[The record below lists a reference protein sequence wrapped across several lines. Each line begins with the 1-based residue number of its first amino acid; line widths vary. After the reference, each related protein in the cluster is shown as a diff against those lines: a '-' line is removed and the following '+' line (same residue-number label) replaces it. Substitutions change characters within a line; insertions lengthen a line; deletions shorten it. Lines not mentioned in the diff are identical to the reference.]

1 MLGASNRQFQQML
14 QTPTLEHEDR
24 LALCLN
30 FVYVSLLYHSVFLSP
45 ALKHLFAAEKNYQ
58 QQIENHVWMLEQ
70 QPIVKEMLAIK
81 PAVREGSLLSIASA
95 TAKQFDITFNRFEPV
110 GDDKVR
116 LRLDQVEFN
125 ALVSW
130 LGVLESDKVV
140 AVDISL
146 IRQVQVMSCALNH
159 SRLRLSYNIFGS
171 LYQDFLVFM
180 KTFFNRA

>member
-1 MLGASNRQFQQML
+1 MNELKQRLESELEQLMLRVRGNRQFQQML
-14 QTPTLEHEDR
+14 QAYLRLSARDR
-24 LALCLN
+24 LAVNVLTLLM
-30 FVYVSLLYHSVFLSP
+30 SLYFITSVFLSP

-58 QQIENHVWMLEQ
+58 QQIENHAWMLEQ

-130 LGVLESDKVV
+130 LGVLESDKGIV

-146 IRQVQVMSCALNH
+146 DAASSGYVSV
-159 SRLRLSYNIFGS
+159 RLTIQG
-171 LYQDFLVFM
+171 
-180 KTFFNRA
+180 

>member
-1 MLGASNRQFQQML
+1 MNELKQRLESELEQLMLRVRGNRQFQQML
-14 QTPTLEHEDR
+14 QAYLRLSARDR
-24 LALCLN
+24 LAVNILTLL
-30 FVYVSLLYHSVFLSP
+30 VSLYFITSVLLSP
-45 ALKHLFAAEKNYQ
+45 ALKHLFTAEKKYQ
-58 QQIENHVWMLEQ
+58 QQIENHAWMLEQ
-70 QPIVKEMLAIK
+70 QPIIKEMLAIK

-130 LGVLESDKVV
+130 LGVLESDKGIV

-146 IRQVQVMSCALNH
+146 DAASSGYVSV
-159 SRLRLSYNIFGS
+159 RLTIQG
-171 LYQDFLVFM
+171 
-180 KTFFNRA
+180 

>member
-1 MLGASNRQFQQML
+1 MNELKQRLESELEQLMLRVRGNRQFQQML
-14 QTPTLEHEDR
+14 QAYLRLSARDR
-24 LALCLN
+24 LAVNILTLL
-30 FVYVSLLYHSVFLSP
+30 VSLYFITSVLLSP
-45 ALKHLFAAEKNYQ
+45 ALKHLFTAEKNYQ
-58 QQIENHVWMLEQ
+58 QQIENHAWMLEQ
-70 QPIVKEMLAIK
+70 QPIIKEMLAIK

-130 LGVLESDKVV
+130 LGVLESDKGIV

-146 IRQVQVMSCALNH
+146 DAASSGYVSV
-159 SRLRLSYNIFGS
+159 RLTIQG
-171 LYQDFLVFM
+171 
-180 KTFFNRA
+180 

>member
-1 MLGASNRQFQQML
+1 MNELKQRLESELEQLMLRVRGNRQFQQML
-14 QTPTLEHEDR
+14 QAYLRLSARDR
-24 LALCLN
+24 LAVNILTLL
-30 FVYVSLLYHSVFLSP
+30 VSLYFITSVLLSP
-45 ALKHLFAAEKNYQ
+45 ALKHLFTAEKNYQ
-58 QQIENHVWMLEQ
+58 QQIENHAWMLEQ

-130 LGVLESDKVV
+130 LGVLESDKGIV

-146 IRQVQVMSCALNH
+146 DAASSGYVSV
-159 SRLRLSYNIFGS
+159 RLTIQG
-171 LYQDFLVFM
+171 
-180 KTFFNRA
+180 

>member
-1 MLGASNRQFQQML
+1 
-14 QTPTLEHEDR
+14 
-24 LALCLN
+24 
-30 FVYVSLLYHSVFLSP
+30 
-45 ALKHLFAAEKNYQ
+45 
-58 QQIENHVWMLEQ
+58 MLEQ

-130 LGVLESDKVV
+130 LGVLESDKGIV

-146 IRQVQVMSCALNH
+146 DAASSGYVSV
-159 SRLRLSYNIFGS
+159 RLTIQG
-171 LYQDFLVFM
+171 
-180 KTFFNRA
+180 

>member
-1 MLGASNRQFQQML
+1 MIRLLSQLMFHIYKMLFRQQL
-14 QTPTLEHEDR
+14 QKSE
-24 LALCLN
+24 
-30 FVYVSLLYHSVFLSP
+30 
-45 ALKHLFAAEKNYQ
+45 NYQ
-58 QQIENHVWMLEQ
+58 QQIENHAWMLEQ

-81 PAVREGSLLSIASA
+81 PDVREGSLLSIASA

-130 LGVLESDKVV
+130 LGVLESDKGFV

-146 IRQVQVMSCALNH
+146 DAASSGYVSV
-159 SRLRLSYNIFGS
+159 RLTIQG
-171 LYQDFLVFM
+171 
-180 KTFFNRA
+180 

>member
-1 MLGASNRQFQQML
+1 MNELKQRLESELEQLMLRVRGNRQFQQML
-14 QTPTLEHEDR
+14 QAYLRLSARDR
-24 LALCLN
+24 LAVNILTLLM
-30 FVYVSLLYHSVFLSP
+30 SLYFIISIFLSP
-45 ALKHLFAAEKNYQ
+45 ALKHLFTAEKNYQ
-58 QQIENHVWMLEQ
+58 QQIENHAWMLEQ

-130 LGVLESDKVV
+130 LGVLESDKGIV

-146 IRQVQVMSCALNH
+146 DAASSGYVSV
-159 SRLRLSYNIFGS
+159 RLTIQG
-171 LYQDFLVFM
+171 
-180 KTFFNRA
+180 

>member
-1 MLGASNRQFQQML
+1 MNELKKRLESELEQLMLRVRGNRQFQQML
-14 QTPTLEHEDR
+14 QAYLRLSVRDR
-24 LALCLN
+24 LAVNVLTLL
-30 FVYVSLLYHSVFLSP
+30 VSLYFITSVFLSP
-45 ALKHLFAAEKNYQ
+45 ALKYLFAAEKNYQ
-58 QQIENHVWMLEQ
+58 QQIENHAWMLEQ

-130 LGVLESDKVV
+130 LGVLESDKGIV

-146 IRQVQVMSCALNH
+146 DAASSGYVSV
-159 SRLRLSYNIFGS
+159 RLTIQG
-171 LYQDFLVFM
+171 
-180 KTFFNRA
+180 

>member
-1 MLGASNRQFQQML
+1 MNELKQRLESELEQLMLRVRGNRQFQQML
-14 QTPTLEHEDR
+14 QAYLRLSARDR
-24 LALCLN
+24 LAVNVL
-30 FVYVSLLYHSVFLSP
+30 SLLISLYFIISVFLSP
-45 ALKHLFAAEKNYQ
+45 ALKYLFAAEKNYQ
-58 QQIENHVWMLEQ
+58 QQIENHAWMLEQ
-70 QPIVKEMLAIK
+70 QPIVKEMLATK

-130 LGVLESDKVV
+130 LGVLESDKGIV

-146 IRQVQVMSCALNH
+146 DAASSGYVSV
-159 SRLRLSYNIFGS
+159 RLTIQG
-171 LYQDFLVFM
+171 
-180 KTFFNRA
+180 